1 MGQLDTLWVYQ
12 QYDKEIDKRELAFKH
27 SENLQNALKLQKYL
41 KTMQDK
47 LLVLDNKAQKEQE
60 RFERV
65 GNELSEVTEALEEGK
80 AVLKNGQENGQ
91 DLTLNELSGMKKD
104 CAQMKSRMKKGR
116 DTIRRSMEQTEA
128 ILKQLKEIRDG
139 MKKAK
144 DEYDALRAVVEE
156 EQAACNEEIKKIKAE
171 QKSETKGI
179 SKELMKKYQNIRITH
194 PDAIALVAEDRC
206 GGCNMTLAALVIQ
219 RVKDQSDA
227 IECENCGRILY
238 VSAE

>member
-12 QYDKEIDKRELAFKH
+12 QYDKEVDKRELDFKH

-47 LLVLDNKAQKEQE
+47 LLALDKKAQKEQE

-65 GNELSEVTEALEEGK
+65 GNELNEVTEALNEGK
-80 AVLKNGQENGQ
+80 SVLKNGQE
-91 DLTLNELSGMKKD
+91 LTLNELSGMKKE

-116 DTIRRSMEQTEA
+116 DTIRRSMDQTQA

-144 DEYDALRAVVEE
+144 DEYDELRAVVEE
-156 EQAACNEEIKKIKAE
+156 EQSACNEEIKKIKAE
-171 QKSETKGI
+171 QKQKTKGI
-179 SKELMKKYQNIRITH
+179 SKDLMKKYKNIRITH
-194 PDAIALVAEDRC
+194 PDAIALVSEDRC

-219 RVKDQSDA
+219 RVKDQADA

>member
-12 QYDKEIDKRELAFKH
+12 QYDKEIDKQELAFKH

-47 LLVLDNKAQKEQE
+47 LLALDEKAQKEQE

-65 GNELSEVTEALEEGK
+65 GGELTEVTGALEEGK
-80 AVLKNGQENGQ
+80 SVLKNGQE
-91 DLTLNELSGMKKD
+91 LTLAELTSMKKE
-104 CAQMKSRMKKGR
+104 CAQMKARMKKGR

-128 ILKQLKEIRDG
+128 ILNQLKEIRDG

-144 DEYDALRAVVEE
+144 DEYDELRAVVET
-156 EQAACNEEIKKIKAE
+156 EQSACNEEIKKIKAD
-171 QKSETKGI
+171 QKANTKGHQQGTDEEV
-179 SKELMKKYQNIRITH
+179 SEYPDH
-194 PDAIALVAEDRC
+194 PSRRHRAGIGGPLRRVQYDA
-206 GGCNMTLAALVIQ
+206 GGAGDPAG
-219 RVKDQSDA
+219 VKDQTDA